1 MYGEVNAVGDGDAV
15 DVVLVSRH
23 DNGPGEQGGLRYND
37 VFIMGPYIDCAP
49 DTPDDNGD
57 SPAPFIRGLR
67 QLGIPTRVVHPGDS
81 EAVRRVAENSW
92 TGVAVADAVT
102 IVEERTVW
110 GLERKVVV
118 YLDMGRGLDADTTG
132 RMVSMSRSTAQVVWV
147 KPEPYRYR

>member
-37 VFIMGPYIDCAP
+37 VFIMGSLIDCAP
-49 DTPDDNGD
+49 DTPDDD
-57 SPAPFIRGLR
+57 KHSPAPFIRGLR
-67 QLGIPTRVVHPGDS
+67 QLGIPTRVVPHGYS

-92 TGVAVADAVT
+92 TPPAVADAVT
-102 IVEERTVW
+102 IVEDRTVW

-118 YLDMGRGLDADTTG
+118 YLDWGYGGDADPTG
-132 RMVSMSRSTAQVVWV
+132 RLVCMSRSTAQLIWV
-147 KPEPYRYR
+147 KTSRYR